1 MLVVTTRFL
10 RNLYGRSRW
19 RVGLLLLF
27 CSVLFLAN
35 NELIEADIMECRNLV
50 TAREMVVNHHW
61 LLPTMNG
68 EPRIE
73 KPPLPTWLAAL
84 AYYLSP
90 SGTALPRTISALAA
104 LLLLYYAY
112 RLARDVLRIPAEV
125 AVVFLATSV
134 SFWLM
139 ARTATWDIFTH
150 AFMMG
155 GIYHW
160 AMGMTRS
167 GRSGYRDFFLSGCW
181 MGLSVMS
188 KGPVSLYALFLPF
201 VISFGVVRRVEV
213 RRTWKGLLLMLAV
226 AAVVGGWWYAY
237 LYGMEQE
244 TLQRVSAKESGNWF
258 NHHVRPWY
266 YYWKFF
272 LESGVWSALLLTSL
286 LLPLSRKTGIFR
298 SALTAKSHPCAR
310 GWLMSA
316 VWLLC
321 ILVLLSLLPEKKSRY
336 LFPLLIP
343 AAYCM
348 SCLYGFWR
356 RLPAGDRMGRAAFR
370 WNVGLLLLVTVVLA
384 GCLCYLFVPMVSE
397 GLPGWSLVQAMLCLA
412 ATCAAGALLWQAAKR
427 WRPRRMLAGV
437 MVLFLGWSCF
447 GLPLC
452 RPWVNNPEKRSIA
465 TAAASAEL
473 SGVPFYHSADEPL
486 RIELVYAAGREVRPL
501 ELCDSVALFS
511 ALPCGVLTHR
521 PLETYLTP
529 EVRLRLDIMPLGSF
543 DDNARPRRSGRY
555 KEDFLYCLTLV
566 RSRTQE

>member
-1 MLVVTTRFL
+1 MVTTRFL

-50 TAREMVVNHHW
+50 TAREMVENQHW

-84 AYYLSP
+84 A
-90 SGTALPRTISALAA
+90 A

-112 RLARDVLRIPAEV
+112 RLACDVLRIPAEA

-213 RRTWKGLLLMLAV
+213 RQKWKGLLLMLAV

-244 TLQRVSAKESGNWF
+244 TLQRVSA
-258 NHHVRPWY
+258 
-266 YYWKFF
+266 
-272 LESGVWSALLLTSL
+272 
-286 LLPLSRKTGIFR
+286 
-298 SALTAKSHPCAR
+298 
-310 GWLMSA
+310 
-316 VWLLC
+316 
-321 ILVLLSLLPEKKSRY
+321 
-336 LFPLLIP
+336 
-343 AAYCM
+343 
-348 SCLYGFWR
+348 
-356 RLPAGDRMGRAAFR
+356 
-370 WNVGLLLLVTVVLA
+370 
-384 GCLCYLFVPMVSE
+384 
-397 GLPGWSLVQAMLCLA
+397 
-412 ATCAAGALLWQAAKR
+412 
-427 WRPRRMLAGV
+427 
-437 MVLFLGWSCF
+437 
-447 GLPLC
+447 
-452 RPWVNNPEKRSIA
+452 
-465 TAAASAEL
+465 
-473 SGVPFYHSADEPL
+473 
-486 RIELVYAAGREVRPL
+486 
-501 ELCDSVALFS
+501 
-511 ALPCGVLTHR
+511 
-521 PLETYLTP
+521 
-529 EVRLRLDIMPLGSF
+529 
-543 DDNARPRRSGRY
+543 
-555 KEDFLYCLTLV
+555 
-566 RSRTQE
+566 

>member
-1 MLVVTTRFL
+1 MLVVTTRIL

-50 TAREMVVNHHW
+50 TARAMVENQHW

-112 RLARDVLRIPAEV
+112 RLARDVLRIPAEA

-155 GIYHW
+155 GIYHG

-244 TLQRVSAKESGNWF
+244 TLQRVSAKE
-258 NHHVRPWY
+258 
-266 YYWKFF
+266 
-272 LESGVWSALLLTSL
+272 
-286 LLPLSRKTGIFR
+286 
-298 SALTAKSHPCAR
+298 
-310 GWLMSA
+310 
-316 VWLLC
+316 
-321 ILVLLSLLPEKKSRY
+321 
-336 LFPLLIP
+336 
-343 AAYCM
+343 
-348 SCLYGFWR
+348 
-356 RLPAGDRMGRAAFR
+356 
-370 WNVGLLLLVTVVLA
+370 
-384 GCLCYLFVPMVSE
+384 
-397 GLPGWSLVQAMLCLA
+397 
-412 ATCAAGALLWQAAKR
+412 
-427 WRPRRMLAGV
+427 
-437 MVLFLGWSCF
+437 
-447 GLPLC
+447 
-452 RPWVNNPEKRSIA
+452 
-465 TAAASAEL
+465 
-473 SGVPFYHSADEPL
+473 
-486 RIELVYAAGREVRPL
+486 
-501 ELCDSVALFS
+501 
-511 ALPCGVLTHR
+511 
-521 PLETYLTP
+521 
-529 EVRLRLDIMPLGSF
+529 
-543 DDNARPRRSGRY
+543 
-555 KEDFLYCLTLV
+555 
-566 RSRTQE
+566 